1 MLIINLE
8 YKKPLAE
15 VNKYLEDHRNFLQK
29 YYDKNMLIA
38 SGPKDPRTGGIILA
52 NIDKES
58 IEQIIKEDP
67 FYQNNIA
74 DYTITVFDPVKCS
87 DEFKLILEK

>member
-1 MLIINLE
+1 MLIVDIV
-8 YKKPLAE
+8 YKQDLAI
-15 VNKYLEDHRNFLQK
+15 VDKYLEEHRNFLQK

-38 SGPKDPRTGGIILA
+38 SGPKGPRTGGFILA

-58 IEQIIKEDP
+58 MEKLIKEDP
-67 FYQNNIA
+67 YYLNNIA
-74 DYTITVFDPVKCS
+74 DYKIISFDPVKCS

>member
-1 MLIINLE
+1 MLIVDIV
-8 YKKPLAE
+8 YKQDL
-15 VNKYLEDHRNFLQK
+15 VIVDKYLEDHRNFLQK

-58 IEQIIKEDP
+58 MEKLIKEDP

-74 DYTITVFDPVKCS
+74 DYKIISFDPVKCS

>member
-1 MLIINLE
+1 MLIVDVV
-8 YKKPLAE
+8 YKQDL
-15 VNKYLEDHRNFLQK
+15 VIVDKYLEEHRNFLQK

-58 IEQIIKEDP
+58 MEKLIKEDP

-74 DYTITVFDPVKCS
+74 DYKIISFDPVKCS